1 MSDRQADAEV
11 LSLRGV
17 KFSYARA
24 GDEAG
29 EAFEL
34 NAGDLTVKAGEQVLV
49 WGKSGAG
56 KSTLL
61 LVMAGLVEPS
71 AGTVTVAGK
80 DLATLR
86 GGLRDEHRGRHI
98 GMIFQTFNLLK
109 GFSAAENVMAALML
123 GGVPAREH
131 RARAEKLLGELGITQ
146 IDRAVERLSVGQQQ
160 RVAVARAVACTPSVV
175 LADEPTASLDREN
188 ASAAMELIQST
199 CKRINAALVCVSHDE
214 RVAERFERKIELGRG
229 A

>member
-1 MSDRQADAEV
+1 MSDRQGEAEV

-34 NAGDLTVKAGEQVLV
+34 NAGDLSVKAGEQVLV

-86 GGLRDEHRGRHI
+86 GGARDEHRGRHV

-123 GGVPAREH
+123 GGVPAKEH

-188 ASAAMELIQST
+188 AGAAMELIQST

-214 RVAERFERKIELGRG
+214 RVAERFTRRVELGG
-229 A
+229 K

>member
-1 MSDRQADAEV
+1 MSDRQGEAEV

-17 KFSYARA
+17 KFSYARS

-34 NAGDLTVKAGEQVLV
+34 NAGDLSVKAGEQVLV

-86 GGLRDEHRGRHI
+86 GGARDEHRGRHV

>member
-1 MSDRQADAEV
+1 MSRDERSAAEV
-11 LSLRGV
+11 LALRGV
-17 KFSYARA
+17 RFSYARS
-24 GDEAG
+24 GDETDG
-29 EAFEL
+29 GFEL
-34 NAGDLTVKAGEQVLV
+34 NVPDLSVKAGEQVLV

-80 DLATLR
+80 NLATLL
-86 GGLRDEHRGRHI
+86 GGARDEHRGRHV

-109 GFSAAENVMAALML
+109 GFSASENVMAALML
-123 GGVPAREH
+123 GGVPAKEH
-131 RARAEKLLGELGITQ
+131 RARAAKLLGELGITQ
-146 IDRAVERLSVGQQQ
+146 IDREVGRLSVGQQQ

-188 ASAAMELIQST
+188 AQAAMELIQST

-214 RVAERFERKIELGRG
+214 RVAEKFSRRVELQ
-229 A
+229 